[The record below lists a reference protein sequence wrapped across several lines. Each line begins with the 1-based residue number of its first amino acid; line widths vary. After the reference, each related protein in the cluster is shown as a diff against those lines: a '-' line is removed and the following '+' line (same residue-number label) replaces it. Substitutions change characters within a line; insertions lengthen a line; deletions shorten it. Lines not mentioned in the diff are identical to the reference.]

1 MTMCKKQTRK
11 EQTRKSGQRR
21 LQLRIQQKYS
31 QVVPEWSNK
40 NYTGFHRQQAMLY
53 LKTCKQR
60 CTTWLPLELTLSAST
75 DSDNK
80 VIKRCLSVVPETSN
94 GQFNAWHVR
103 KNHQHTNKKND
114 KKNKTSLRQT
124 TVLRLT
130 QTWCGCTGRW

>member
-1 MTMCKKQTRK
+1 
-11 EQTRKSGQRR
+11 
-21 LQLRIQQKYS
+21 
-31 QVVPEWSNK
+31 
-40 NYTGFHRQQAMLY
+40 MLY

-94 GQFNAWHVR
+94 KTGNSIRGVCVR
-103 KNHQHTNKKND
+103 TINTTNNTTNRKTK

-124 TVLRLT
+124 TVLR
-130 QTWCGCTGRW
+130 

>member
-94 GQFNAWHVR
+94 KTGNSMRGACVKTINNTNTPTRKTKKRTKQVYVR
-103 KNHQHTNKKND
+103 RP
-114 KKNKTSLRQT
+114 SY
-124 TVLRLT
+124 
-130 QTWCGCTGRW
+130 G

>member
-1 MTMCKKQTRK
+1 
-11 EQTRKSGQRR
+11 
-21 LQLRIQQKYS
+21 
-31 QVVPEWSNK
+31 
-40 NYTGFHRQQAMLY
+40 MLY

-94 GQFNAWHVR
+94 GQFNAWRVR
-103 KNHQHTNKKND
+103 KNHQQHQHTNKKNE

-124 TVLRLT
+124 TVLR
-130 QTWCGCTGRW
+130 